1 MSERASIVVN
11 PWLTVVDPETILAT
25 CTRRYRYL
33 HPSQEV
39 TFPVLAALA
48 RLSHKYQLYQL
59 LNAVIYR
66 FEDIFPTWLD
76 IWDQRGGVDGD
87 ENKLSSAEAIE
98 AVNLFRLIDK
108 PNMIPTA
115 LYRCAQLEPRAILR
129 DKTRADG
136 VTREELSPADIE
148 LCMEVK
154 EELLKATA
162 SLLTRLHEACE
173 ARIVHPTHAPSSA
186 CCASPGLCV
195 RDLRIVMRRCLE
207 DMRAGLSADPLDMRY
222 MGEVVSAQRDGGL
235 CHVYGNVLEVAYAE
249 ERREIWRRLPE
260 LTGVDVAYWDSA

>member
-1 MSERASIVVN
+1 M
-11 PWLTVVDPETILAT
+11 
-25 CTRRYRYL
+25 
-33 HPSQEV
+33 

-59 LNAVIYR
+59 FNAVIYR
-66 FEDIFPTWLD
+66 FEDIFPTRLD
-76 IWDQRGGVDGD
+76 DWDRRGAVDGD
-87 ENKLSSAEAIE
+87 DPNRLSSAEAIE

-108 PNMIPTA
+108 PNMIPAA
-115 LYRCAQLEPRAILR
+115 LYRCAQLEPRSILCGEM
-129 DKTRADG
+129 RADG
-136 VTREELSPADIE
+136 VTRELLSPSDME

>member
-1 MSERASIVVN
+1 M
-11 PWLTVVDPETILAT
+11 
-25 CTRRYRYL
+25 
-33 HPSQEV
+33 

-59 LNAVIYR
+59 FNAVIYR
-66 FEDIFPTWLD
+66 FEDIFPTRLD
-76 IWDQRGGVDGD
+76 DWDRRGAVDGD
-87 ENKLSSAEAIE
+87 DPNRLSSAEAIE

-173 ARIVHPTHAPSSA
+173 ARIVHLTHAPSSA

-195 RDLRIVMRRCLE
+195 RDLRVVMRRCIE
-207 DMRAGLSADPLDMRY
+207 DMRECLSADPLDMRY
-222 MGEVVSAQRDGGL
+222 MDEVVSAQRDGGL
-235 CHVYGNVLEVAYAE
+235 CHVCGNVLEAAYAE
-249 ERREIWRRLPE
+249 ERREIWGRLPE